1 MSAVKEIHLLFMNL
15 MFIILFLYFHYIGI
29 HFQTMF
35 YMAFHILKHINLKHR
50 LILHEMTICFSLNI
64 LFWNLSML
72 ISEIYSW
79 GYANLFW
86 LLNSMPLSEY
96 TMFYLL
102 IPLLISFAFIIEVA
116 KHFCIC
122 LFVYMYDNCLIHL
135 ELVLLDH

>member
-35 YMAFHILKHINLKHR
+35 YMAFHILKHR

-96 TMFYLL
+96 TIFYLL